1 MQLYYSKSN
10 LREAICTMQCRR
22 WVIVN
27 RTNFRF
33 ETQDRIE
40 INAYRWESDRPHE
53 IRGIIQIAHGMAE
66 HILRYEDFC
75 RFIVEHGFIVYGN
88 DHRGHG
94 GTIKAPDD
102 KGFFAEENGFEKV
115 VSDMKQLS
123 DIIHSEHRDVPLFLL
138 GHSLGSFLTRR
149 YVQLFGDDICGMIL
163 SGTGFNK
170 GIGKIGLQIA
180 KWERWRKG
188 PRTPSPLMHKLVFY
202 GFNENFT
209 PTKTNFDFLTRD
221 EEIVKKYVE
230 DDKCGFTCS
239 TSFYID
245 LLTGLDLIHRKE
257 EVKKTP
263 PILPIFLISGTL
275 DPVGDDGKGVKKVYR
290 LYKRAGCKR
299 VRMKLY
305 ENARHEVLN
314 EINKEEVYIDILN
327 WLDEVL
333 KGGCK

>member
-1 MQLYYSKSN
+1 MERTNIEELSTNIK
-10 LREAICTMQCRR
+10 
-22 WVIVN
+22 

-33 ETQDRIE
+33 LTPDRIE
-40 INAYRWESDRPHE
+40 INAYRWENAE
-53 IRGIIQIAHGMAE
+53 QTEVRGIIQIAHGMAE
-66 HILRYEDFC
+66 HILRYDDFC
-75 RFIVEHGFIVYGN
+75 KFLVRHGFIVYGN

-102 KGFFAEENGFEKV
+102 KGFFAEKDGFEKV
-115 VSDMKQLS
+115 VADMKQLS
-123 DIIHSEHRDVPLFLL
+123 NIIRDEHPELPLFIL

-149 YVQLFGDDICGMIL
+149 YVQLFGENVSGVIL

-180 KWERWRKG
+180 RWEKWRKG

-202 GFNENFT
+202 GFNENFA
-209 PTKTNFDFLTRD
+209 PAKTEYDFLTRD
-221 EEIVKKYVE
+221 EGIVAKYVA

-263 PILPIFLISGTL
+263 TNLPIFLVSGTL
-275 DPVGDDGKGVKKVYR
+275 DPVGDDGKGVKKVYQ
-290 LYKRAGCKR
+290 LYKRTGCKH

-314 EINKEEVYIDILN
+314 EINKEEVYEDILH
-327 WLDEVL
+327 WLNKVL
-333 KGGCK
+333 EGGFK